1 MLTFLHLRKIYSR
14 RSFVSI
20 ISRARMDGRGPW
32 QHRDEVART
41 LAQRSNTFLYKWTL
55 WQRRKTEQSVK
66 SSQDTACNKMGQSEW
81 LVIDQHIHLPRPIF
95 TFLCHLDHLYG
106 TRCSALL
113 IMSCPDRREGEYRVR
128 RPERDVSLQLLSSDT
143 NTQIHKYTNT
153 NKSDDQS
160 GRDVTLQLLST
171 EIHFHSG
178 RHKHLEIFGR
188 RCELLS
194 TLSGDLCVIM
204 V

>member
-1 MLTFLHLRKIYSR
+1 MLSKLKYALDTFNHITTDRLCVGLPNFWYILLILSSFFFSLQILEYNVDFSTSKKDLFR

-41 LAQRSNTFLYKWTL
+41 VAQRSNTFLYKWTL

-95 TFLCHLDHLYG
+95 TFLSSGSFVWH
-106 TRCSALL
+106 ALL
-113 IMSCPDRREGEYRVR
+113 SIAYHVLSRQTQGRIPGQTTRAGC
-128 RPERDVSLQLLSSDT
+128 VSSTL
-143 NTQIHKYTNT
+143 IIWHKYTNT
-153 NKSDDQS
+153 
-160 GRDVTLQLLST
+160 
-171 EIHFHSG
+171 
-178 RHKHLEIFGR
+178 
-188 RCELLS
+188 
-194 TLSGDLCVIM
+194 
-204 V
+204 

>member
-113 IMSCPDRREGEYRVR
+113 IMSCPDRRKGEYRVR

-153 NKSDDQS
+153 QIQISQTTRAGGMWLFNSYHLTQ
-160 GRDVTLQLLST
+160 
-171 EIHFHSG
+171 IHFHSG
-178 RHKHLEIFGR
+178 RHKHLE
-188 RCELLS
+188 
-194 TLSGDLCVIM
+194 DLKKTFW
-204 V
+204 